1 MRFEDTQTRSD
12 IFRVHAF
19 SDGDV
24 THPDAALLAPLPL
37 RQLRCHVLYVDV
49 GHRVDMMSQKGHG
62 ILPRNVDIPGVDD
75 APLALAFSSL
85 SDVPFPDQYAWYE
98 HRQNLDRWIET
109 WVSDLTAEDLEHEP
123 VYQNSK
129 GREFR
134 QPLWQILL
142 HMFNHQTHHRG
153 QVAQALDELGIQNDV
168 SNLIWYLRD

>member
-1 MRFEDTQTRSD
+1 MVTPSLDVFPTLARYNAWVNTALWEVLEPFPDLFRKPNTTYYGSILGLLSHVTVSD
-12 IFRVHAF
+12 L
-19 SDGDV
+19 
-24 THPDAALLAPLPL
+24 TWL
-37 RQLRCHVLYVDV
+37 RRTGAV
-49 GHRVDMMSQKGHG
+49 GSGH
-62 ILPRNVDIPGVDD
+62 D
-75 APLALAFSSL
+75 APVALAFSSL

-153 QVAQALDELGIQNDV
+153 QVAQALDEHGIQNDV